1 MISFYWWQLYNQ
13 IVMGRDIK
21 RYWSSAMST
30 SVIFHHKYKL
40 FKKMKRK
47 KETKCFFCFIHLCHI
62 SPYTTVIEKQIV
74 FESHD
79 GVSLFLSALGLVH
92 LSHAVKIGP
101 FPIYQW
107 SVPNQCWLL
116 SMIKKKIHSLSPPQR
131 VCCVCVN
138 KFTFCVNQNAFRAK
152 CMKRLCMWIKF
163 MPATFAAMFLSPGFQ
178 AGGKFWKIKIQ
189 K

>member
-1 MISFYWWQLYNQ
+1 MFFFASF
-13 IVMGRDIK
+13 I
-21 RYWSSAMST
+21 
-30 SVIFHHKYKL
+30 SVILRPAPPWLKSK
-40 FKKMKRK
+40 
-47 KETKCFFCFIHLCHI
+47 
-62 SPYTTVIEKQIV
+62 
-74 FESHD
+74 
-79 GVSLFLSALGLVH
+79 LFLSHMMERSGSCPSITH
-92 LSHAVKIGP
+92 RQNRSFSNLSMIL
-101 FPIYQW
+101 
-107 SVPNQCWLL
+107 PNQCWLL
-116 SMIKKKIHSLSPPQR
+116 SMRKKKIHSLSPPQR